1 VFKSI
6 KAKLGD
12 QKKERSWVIYPGPER
27 SGPQAFGVVVNDD
40 AITIQCNDRIAIFD
54 PTTGKG
60 LLSVS
65 RKGAGFIFLRP
76 EMGATFVQV
85 PPEVV
90 AAALAAR
97 PKQGDEIG
105 PGVYVA

>member
-6 KAKLGD
+6 KAKLGN
-12 QKKERSWVIYPGPER
+12 QRKEKSWVIYPGSKQ
-27 SGPQAFGVVVNDD
+27 SGPQAFGVAVKDP
-40 AITIQCNDRIAIFD
+40 ITIQCDDRIAVFD
-54 PTTGKG
+54 PATGKG

-65 RKGAGFIFLRP
+65 KKGAGFIFLRP

-85 PPEVV
+85 PPEIV
-90 AAALAAR
+90 AAALAAQ

-105 PGVYVA
+105 PGVYVG